1 MVLPMPDRDAL
12 IARKQTVRRR
22 IERLVRE
29 VEAARQTQ
37 PPVPPRR
44 LQRME
49 QELER
54 LMAEETTL
62 RQAIDRSV

>member
-1 MVLPMPDRDAL
+1 MSNREAL
-12 IARKQTVRRR
+12 IAHKQAVRRQ

-29 VEAARQTQ
+29 IEIARVAQ
-37 PPVPPRR
+37 PPALPRR
-44 LQRME
+44 LRRME

-62 RQAIDRSV
+62 RLAIDRSA